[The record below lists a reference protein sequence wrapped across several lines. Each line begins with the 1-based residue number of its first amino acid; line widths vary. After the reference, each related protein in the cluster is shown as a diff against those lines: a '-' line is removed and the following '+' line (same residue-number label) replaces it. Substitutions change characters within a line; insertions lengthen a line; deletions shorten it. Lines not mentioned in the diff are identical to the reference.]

1 MLIPYLTVAEAKIL
15 LTVQS
20 KNLHKRPRRKMTRT
34 VEPQYDGHVELKHR
48 HGLTKLGV
56 EKNAN
61 WHTDPKRLVFVLS
74 RYKFVAK
81 MLSGKQRVLEIG
93 CGDGFPVRIMLQEV
107 GSVHGIDI
115 DSVFIEDI
123 AERAD
128 EKWSFTSAVH
138 DMLSGPVAG
147 QYDAAYSLDVL
158 EHIAQKDE
166 KRFIEN
172 IVKSLVKSGVLI
184 VGMPSLESQ
193 AYASALSKIGHV
205 NCKTGADLKTL
216 MLEYFENVFMFSMND
231 EVVHTGYQPMAQYL
245 LAIGVGV
252 KG

>member
-1 MLIPYLTVAEAKIL
+1 MA
-15 LTVQS
+15 
-20 KNLHKRPRRKMTRT
+20 RT
-34 VEPQYDGHVELKHR
+34 VEPQYDGHVELKQKQ
-48 HGLTKLGV
+48 GLTQLGV

-81 MLSGKQRVLEIG
+81 MLSGKNRVLEVG
-93 CGDGFPVRIMLQEV
+93 CGDAFPVRILLQEV
-107 GSVHGIDI
+107 ESVHAVDI
-115 DSVFIEDI
+115 DPVFIADI

-128 EKWSFTSAVH
+128 EKWSFSSAVH

-166 KRFIEN
+166 REFIEN
-172 IVKSLVKSGVLI
+172 IVNSLVKTGVLI
-184 VGMPSLESQ
+184 IGMPSLESQ
-193 AYASALSKIGHV
+193 THASSLSKMGHV

-216 MLEYFENVFMFSMND
+216 MLDYFDNVFMFSMND

-245 LAIGVGV
+245 FAIGVGV
-252 KG
+252 KDE